1 MSSPAAT
8 TVCSV
13 HTLPAHERQ
22 EARTRWVVV
31 LTAVMMVAEL
41 IVGYLSKS
49 LALTADGWH
58 MGTHVGALG
67 LSAAAYWY
75 ARTHAG
81 EQHFAFGTGKV
92 YALAGYTSAGLLLG
106 IAVMMAIS
114 GVERLLSPQVVRFTE
129 ALPVAVIGLIVNLV
143 SMKLLAVG
151 DALGHAGHN
160 HTGHHAAHSHAGHD
174 HSGHD
179 HSHSHDH
186 AHDRSH
192 DHNLRA
198 AYLHVLADALTSV
211 LAIVAIVAGEW
222 LGWRWLDAVA
232 ALVGAVL
239 IAVWSIGLIR
249 ESVRPLL
256 DVDPDPKNRNA
267 VRAALEGVGQT
278 RVADLHLWRL
288 GHGRLVCV
296 VAVESPTPSS
306 LDAYQQAVMAAAPIS
321 HLTIEI
327 RKDNA

>member
-1 MSSPAAT
+1 MSQSAAAS
-8 TVCSV
+8 VCSV
-13 HTLPAHERQ
+13 HTLPAHERH
-22 EARTRWVVV
+22 ETRTRWVVV

-41 IVGYLSKS
+41 IVGYLTHS
-49 LALTADGWH
+49 LALSADGWH
-58 MGTHVGALG
+58 MATHVGALG

-92 YALAGYTSAGLLLG
+92 YALAGYTSAALLLG
-106 IAVMMAIS
+106 VAVWMGVS
-114 GVERLLSPQVVRFTE
+114 GVQRLLVPEVVDFKD
-129 ALPVAVIGLIVNLV
+129 AIPVAVIGLLVNLV
-143 SMKLLAVG
+143 SVKLLAVG
-151 DALGHAGHN
+151 DGGH
-160 HTGHHAAHSHAGHD
+160 T
-174 HSGHD
+174 HD
-179 HSHSHDH
+179 HSHH
-186 AHDRSH
+186 AHEHGPAHTHGH

-198 AYLHVLADALTSV
+198 AYLHVVADALTSV
-211 LAIVAIVAGEW
+211 LAIVALVAGQW

-232 ALVGAVL
+232 ALVGSIL
-239 IAVWSIGLIR
+239 IVVWSVGLIR

-256 DVDPDPKNRNA
+256 DLDPDPKNRDA

-296 VAVESPTPSS
+296 VSVESPQPNS
-306 LDAYQQAVMAAAPIS
+306 LDDYQQAVMAAVPIS

-327 RKDNA
+327 RRAHA

>member
-1 MSSPAAT
+1 MSAQALTS
-8 TVCSV
+8 VCSV
-13 HTLPAHERQ
+13 HTLPAHERH
-22 EARTRWVVV
+22 ESRTRWVVG

-41 IVGYLSKS
+41 IVGYVTHS

-58 MGTHVGALG
+58 MATHVGALG
-67 LSAAAYWY
+67 LSAVAYWY

-92 YALAGYTSAGLLLG
+92 YALAGYTSAALLLG
-106 IAVMMAIS
+106 VALWMALSGLQRLMTPEAVD
-114 GVERLLSPQVVRFTE
+114 FKD

-143 SMKLLAVG
+143 SVKLLSVG
-151 DALGHAGHN
+151 E
-160 HTGHHAAHSHAGHD
+160 GHHAHD
-174 HSGHD
+174 HTHD
-179 HSHSHDH
+179 HSHDH
-186 AHDRSH
+186 AH

-198 AYLHVLADALTSV
+198 AYLHVVADALTSV
-211 LAIVAIVAGEW
+211 LAIVALVAGEW

-232 ALVGAVL
+232 ALVGAAL
-239 IAVWSIGLIR
+239 IAAWSVGLIK

-256 DVDPDPKNRNA
+256 DLDPDPKNRDA
-267 VRAALEGVGQT
+267 VRAALEKVGDT

-296 VAVESPTPSS
+296 VSVESPQPNS
-306 LDAYQQAVMAAAPIS
+306 LDEYQQAVMAAAPIS

-327 RKDNA
+327 RRAHA